1 MEKFADHNK
10 MINRKSF
17 TLIEL
22 LVVITIII
30 LFSGLYLATY
40 NNFTQQKN
48 LEKEVSQLVDVLS
61 LAKGK
66 SQASEIT
73 LTCVS
78 PEEFGGYR
86 VELSGTDYNFKQ
98 CCRDVV
104 TKSISSCGPN
114 IQSYNFSYGISNI
127 TGVSTV
133 DFFPLTG
140 GATATTISIKNSS
153 INKCLEVST
162 TDTGVITVGDLFS
175 C

>member
-1 MEKFADHNK
+1 MEKFAGHNI

-17 TLIEL
+17 TLVEL

-30 LFSGLYLATY
+30 LFSGLSLAAY

-66 SQASEIT
+66 SQASEIS

-86 VELSGTDYNFKQ
+86 VELSGLDYNFKQ
-98 CCRDVV
+98 CCRDIV
-104 TKSISSCGPN
+104 TKTISSCGPN
-114 IQSYNFSYGISNI
+114 IQSYSFSYGISNI
-127 TGVSTV
+127 TGATTI
-133 DFFPLTG
+133 DFPPLSG
-140 GATATTISIKNSS
+140 GATATTINIRSNP

-162 TDTGVITVGDLFS
+162 SETGVITTGDLFS